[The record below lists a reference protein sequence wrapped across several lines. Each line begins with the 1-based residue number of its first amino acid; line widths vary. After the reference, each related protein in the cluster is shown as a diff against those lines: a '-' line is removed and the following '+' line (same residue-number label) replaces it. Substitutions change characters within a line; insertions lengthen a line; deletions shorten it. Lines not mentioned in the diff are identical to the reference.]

1 MPAAPERL
9 PRRDDTAADVG
20 SLVRLGRE
28 DPQPIPAPATNPFL
42 EPAYPDLPSGWT
54 PDDAA

>member
-1 MPAAPERL
+1 MPDAPERL

-28 DPQPIPAPATNPFL
+28 EPQPIPAPAIQPFL
-42 EPAYPDLPSGWT
+42 EPVYPGLPDGYM

>member
-1 MPAAPERL
+1 MPEPIPLR

-28 DPQPIPAPATNPFL
+28 EPPPVPAPATNPFL
-42 EPAYPDLPSGWT
+42 EPVYPDLPGGYT
-54 PDDAA
+54 PDEPA

>member
-1 MPAAPERL
+1 MPDPIPLR

-28 DPQPIPAPATNPFL
+28 EPPPIPEPAINPFQ
-42 EPAYPDLPSGWT
+42 EPVYPDLPGGYT
-54 PDDAA
+54 PDEPA

>member
-1 MPAAPERL
+1 MPDPIPLR

-28 DPQPIPAPATNPFL
+28 DAPPVPAPAIQPFL
-42 EPAYPDLPSGWT
+42 EPDWPP
-54 PDDAA
+54 PDDEPA